1 MSFSR
6 VEDAIQDIRDG
17 KMVIVAD
24 DEDRENEGD
33 LVCAASLVTPE
44 IINFMATHARGLICL
59 ALTAERA
66 DELDLRQ
73 MTENNTEALT
83 TAFTVSVDAAHK
95 FGVTTGIS
103 ASDRAKTIQVCMDP
117 ATVPSDLR
125 RPGHVFPLRARAGGV
140 LRRVG
145 QTEASVDLARLAGL
159 PPGGV
164 ICEIMN
170 EDGSMARRPEL
181 EEFAAL
187 HGMKFITVAQIVAYR
202 LKRERLVHRAAEATI
217 PTPYGEWRMIAYRN
231 DVDQHEH
238 VAMIKGDV
246 EGRAG
251 TLVRMHSECLTGD
264 VFHSLRCDCGEQLD
278 AAMQQISG
286 EGHGVIVYLRQ
297 EGRGIGLVNKL
308 RAYNLQDQGL
318 DTVEAN
324 EALGFRPDLR
334 DYGIG
339 AQILLDV
346 GLTSVRFLTNNP
358 KKIVGLD
365 GYGLSVAEQVPL
377 EVKPNPHNADYLN
390 TKRDKMGHL
399 FAPDEDGEHPPE
411 DGEKL
416 PPDEGEEPPILGQD
430 EQPA

>member
-1 MSFSR
+1 MSFDR

-17 KMVIVAD
+17 KMIIVAD

-44 IINFMATHARGLICL
+44 IINFMATHARGLICT

-66 DELDLRQ
+66 DELELRQ
-73 MTENNTEALT
+73 MTDTNTEALA
-83 TAFTVSVDAAHK
+83 TAFTVSVDAAHR

-103 ASDRAKTIQVCMDP
+103 ASDRAKTIQVLMDP
-117 ATVPSDLR
+117 ASVPSDLR

-159 PPGGV
+159 PAGGV

-181 EEFAAL
+181 EEFAAKFGL
-187 HGMKFITVAQIVAYR
+187 KFITVAQIVAYR

-231 DVDQHEH
+231 DVDAHEH
-238 VAMIKGDV
+238 VAMIKGVV
-246 EGRAG
+246 EGMEG

-278 AAMQQISG
+278 TAMQRISQ

-308 RAYNLQDQGL
+308 RAYNLQDQGM

-339 AQILLDV
+339 AQILVDL
-346 GLTSVRFLTNNP
+346 GLTTVRFLTNNP

-377 EVKPNPHNADYLN
+377 EVKPNAHNAGYLR

-399 FAPDEDGEHPPE
+399 FPPAEGGE
-411 DGEKL
+411 L
-416 PPDEGEEPPILGQD
+416 PIPGAD